1 MSKSVLVMETPTNC
15 YDCPFGTEY
24 CGNINLIIRYLMT
37 VALGI
42 RKKFLFVKNVKKD
55 IGEVK

>member
-1 MSKSVLVMETPTNC
+1 MIHSDEYKRNC
-15 YDCPFGTEY
+15 EKVQYLRTV
-24 CGNINLIIRYLMT
+24 GNYRINLIIRYLMT

-55 IGEVK
+55 IGEVE